1 MTRRV
6 PTMCVTWVKLRS
18 ELRGALRSRSTPT
31 CSNEGGRPL
40 GRARAPMAARPRGG
54 WQREG
59 SKGVVRC
66 RRASHS
72 RFAEMSEVLP
82 QAKLPEEQR
91 KPKHWLG
98 LGLGLGSV
106 VRGRVRGRAR
116 ARVRVVHEHRE
127 NRHDRHILGDAVLQ
141 AADGRGHVGAVPLA
155 PSAVSGEDAV
165 DSLARVALGVLA
177 GLRGGKDEGRGWR
190 GWCDR

>member
-1 MTRRV
+1 MLHAFALSSAASSARKPPESERCTTCRRVVDGLRRVTYTGGGGIVPSQGQGFRGRFSRSSSEVRQTHASGWQTPLAIAQGGGSHVTRRV

-40 GRARAPMAARPRGG
+40 GRAKAPIAARPRKGG

-82 QAKLPEEQR
+82 QP
-91 KPKHWLG
+91 
-98 LGLGLGSV
+98 
-106 VRGRVRGRAR
+106 
-116 ARVRVVHEHRE
+116 
-127 NRHDRHILGDAVLQ
+127 
-141 AADGRGHVGAVPLA
+141 
-155 PSAVSGEDAV
+155 
-165 DSLARVALGVLA
+165 
-177 GLRGGKDEGRGWR
+177 
-190 GWCDR
+190 